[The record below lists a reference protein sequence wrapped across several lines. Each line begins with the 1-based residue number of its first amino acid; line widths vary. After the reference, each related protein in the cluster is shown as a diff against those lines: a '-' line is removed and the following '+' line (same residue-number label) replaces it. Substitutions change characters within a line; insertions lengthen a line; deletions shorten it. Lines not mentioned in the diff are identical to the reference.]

1 MRGGRLASDDTMEI
15 VSRRP
20 EWNAAAGTLMM
31 KFLGS
36 RVAASSS
43 KNFLLEL
50 LEDPAEGEGTG
61 GSARTP
67 CLQFGKVKGGRFS
80 CDLRYPMS
88 YMQAFGIFLSSFYW
102 LPLLDEQEADGGGAE
117 A

>member
-1 MRGGRLASDDTMEI
+1 MGRRAREI
-15 VSRRP
+15 RHHP
-20 EWNAAAGTLMM
+20 
-31 KFLGS
+31 
-36 RVAASSS
+36 SSL
-43 KNFLLEL
+43 FHQPVGPVGLI
-50 LEDPAEGEGTG
+50 EDPAEGEGTG